1 MCVICYKDVKYK
13 RCGGNKLNNLRKLRK
28 ERKLN
33 QVELSEIVNI
43 DRSTI
48 SRIESGKSSF
58 TQEHL
63 EVFSNY
69 FNVSID
75 YLLGKKE
82 KVISNA
88 IRAEKIPVYS
98 KIYGGSYILREDC
111 FVGYQVAPASEDL
124 TDCIYL
130 VSDKDYKNEG
140 IFKDDLL
147 MVRLN
152 TAVAPGVHVCAND
165 NEPGGVYRIVEL
177 NKEWILLAD
186 NMPSKLDKQ
195 VLGQV
200 LMVSRIIK

>member
-1 MCVICYKDVKYK
+1 MKNHNNIRVLRQK
-13 RCGGNKLNNLRKLRK
+13 RKLTLRELADRTNLNNGNLSRM
-28 ERKLN
+28 ERGLLG
-33 QVELSEIVNI
+33 VPSETAMILA
-43 DRSTI
+43 D
-48 SRIESGKSSF
+48 F
-58 TQEHL
+58 
-63 EVFSNY
+63 
-69 FNVSID
+69 FNVSVGYI
-75 YLLGKKE
+75 LGYE
-82 KVISNA
+82 NQTISNA
-88 IRAEKIPVYS
+88 IQAEKIPVYS
-98 KIYGGSYILREDC
+98 KIYGGSYIFREDC

>member
-1 MCVICYKDVKYK
+1 MNRLYDLRVKSGLSLRELQDK
-13 RCGGNKLNNLRKLRK
+13 VKISFTKLNK
-28 ERKLN
+28 
-33 QVELSEIVNI
+33 
-43 DRSTI
+43 
-48 SRIESGKSSF
+48 IENGKAPM
-58 TQEHL
+58 TQEHI
-63 EVFSNY
+63 EVLSKF
-69 FNVSID
+69 FNVSTD
-75 YLLGKKE
+75 YLLGNSDNPNSVKS
-82 KVISNA
+82 IMNA

-98 KIYGGSYILREDC
+98 TIYGGSYILREDC